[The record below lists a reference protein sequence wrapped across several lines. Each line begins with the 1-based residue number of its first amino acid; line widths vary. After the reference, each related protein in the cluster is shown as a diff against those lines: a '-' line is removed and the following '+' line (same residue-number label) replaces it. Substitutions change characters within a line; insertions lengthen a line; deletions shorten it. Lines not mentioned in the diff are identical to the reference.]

1 MMWYST
7 PYYYYQQNNRHN
19 TLESGQR
26 KMSRRIT
33 VGTLW
38 NNQRMIWNKFR
49 ILYPPLMLV
58 LLFIHGPSHHHQP
71 HGCYA
76 NTVESSAKPPSHNY
90 YTLLLVKSI
99 PLPRKATYVV
109 WRYISHC
116 KFAIFILPSLILL
129 LLALANETATRT
141 TVTPSPLP
149 LSLCHQQWDNCCIL
163 LLLLFATYYDTT
175 EGMTTWTTLAS

>member
-1 MMWYST
+1 MPKQLDTIPNPMMMWYST

-26 KMSRRIT
+26 KSRRIT

-76 NTVESSAKPPSHNY
+76 NTVESSAKPPPHNY
-90 YTLLLVKSI
+90 YTLLLVKST
-99 PLPRKATYVV
+99 P
-109 WRYISHC
+109 
-116 KFAIFILPSLILL
+116 
-129 LLALANETATRT
+129 
-141 TVTPSPLP
+141 PSPAKLHMLFGVTFRIANSPYSSSHRWSCYCCGQRNCHEDHRNSIATSAISLP
-149 LSLCHQQWDNCCIL
+149 P
-163 LLLLFATYYDTT
+163 TV
-175 EGMTTWTTLAS
+175 G